1 MSSPKASRNVRARA
15 KAHETLDP
23 SASSSTLGAKKPKG
37 SGNELTDL
45 SGAVFRVRRT
55 LLEQFSR
62 IERDM
67 ESRFRGD
74 AQKFASRDELIAV
87 MGKMHEFRGALDGVL
102 LSVEERLQG
111 ASENVYD
118 RLRAQLRAE
127 LVEELRRE
135 SPEGRAGGLDD
146 RGGLAGGHH
155 PPVWDDWLSGI
166 NPFNLRRKYHE
177 ASLSLRAEEVD
188 AFGYDPI
195 FDNFVRPLFDFLYSR
210 YWRVEAYGLSHIPA
224 RGPCLIVGNHSGSLP
239 YDATMLKMA
248 VLKEHPSH
256 REIRFMVEDFLF
268 HFPFLGSL
276 MNRFGGV
283 RASQENAEQL
293 LESQFPVV
301 VFPEGVKGLG
311 KLHRDKYHL
320 ARFGRGGFI
329 RLCLRTR
336 APLVPVA
343 FIGPEEIHPMLM
355 RETFLAGLLGVPY
368 IPITPTFPWF
378 GPLGLI
384 PLPSKWSIHC
394 MPAIDFS
401 NYGPG
406 AEKDR
411 VLVSKMSK
419 RVKDMIQ
426 DTIVDKLKLRRS
438 IWFG

>member
-1 MSSPKASRNVRARA
+1 MSSRRLAQNSVSRPGSLKR
-15 KAHETLDP
+15 
-23 SASSSTLGAKKPKG
+23 KG
-37 SGNELTDL
+37 TGNELTEL
-45 SGAVFRVRRT
+45 SSAVFRVRRT

-62 IERDM
+62 IEREM

-74 AQKFASRDELIAV
+74 AQRFASRDELMAV
-87 MGKMHEFRGALDGVL
+87 MEKMHEFHGALDGVL

-111 ASENVYD
+111 ASESVYD
-118 RLRAQLRAE
+118 RLRSQLRAE
-127 LVEELRRE
+127 LMDELRRD
-135 SPEGRAGGLDD
+135 SAEGRIGEREEFGSAEGVP
-146 RGGLAGGHH
+146 HT
-155 PPVWDDWLSGI
+155 PVWDDWLKGL

-195 FDNFVRPLFDFLYSR
+195 FDNFVRPLFDFLYTD
-210 YWRVEAYGLSHIPA
+210 YWRVESYGLSNIPA
-224 RGPCLIVGNHSGSLP
+224 RGPCLLVGNHSGSLP

-248 VLKEHPSH
+248 VVKEHPAH
-256 REIRFMVEDFLF
+256 RDIRFMVEDFLF

-293 LESQFPVV
+293 LASQFPVV

-355 RETFLAGLLGVPY
+355 RETFIAKLLGVPY

-378 GPLGLI
+378 GPFGLI

-394 MPAIDFS
+394 LPSLDFS

-419 RVKDMIQ
+419 QVKDMIQ

>member
-1 MSSPKASRNVRARA
+1 MPVARG
-15 KAHETLDP
+15 E
-23 SASSSTLGAKKPKG
+23 SKPRRKD
-37 SGNELTDL
+37 SGNELHEL

-67 ESRFRGD
+67 EGRLRND
-74 AQKFASRDELIAV
+74 AQRFASRDELSLVIE
-87 MGKMHEFRGALDGVL
+87 KMHEFRGALDDVL
-102 LSVEERLQG
+102 LSVEERLQST
-111 ASENVYD
+111 SEGVYD
-118 RLRAQLRAE
+118 KLRAE
-127 LVEELRRE
+127 LREELRRE
-135 SPEGRAGGLDD
+135 AAEPKPAYADREPTGWDD
-146 RGGLAGGHH
+146 RISDL
-155 PPVWDDWLSGI
+155 

-188 AFGYDPI
+188 AFGHDPI
-195 FDNFVRPLFDFLYSR
+195 FDRFVRPLFDFLYTR
-210 YWRVEAYGLSHIPA
+210 YWRVEAYGLSHVPA
-224 RGPCLIVGNHSGSLP
+224 KGPCLLVGNHSGSLP

-248 VLKEHPSH
+248 VAKEHPSH
-256 REIRFMVEDFLF
+256 RDIRFMVEDFLF

-293 LESQFPVV
+293 LASQFPVV

-336 APLVPVA
+336 APLVPVS
-343 FIGPEEIHPMLM
+343 FIGPEEIHPMLF
-355 RETFLAGLLGVPY
+355 RETFFARMLGVPY
-368 IPITPTFPWF
+368 IPITPTFPWL
-378 GPLGLI
+378 GPLGLV

-401 NYGPG
+401 DYGPG

-411 VLVSKMSK
+411 VLVYKMSK